1 MNILY
6 KFYKSEKVKILK
18 KFLLDLPY
26 YFVDIAIII
35 YSLLKNLIQSGK
47 PYDKRVIIV
56 SASDERF
63 AETILQLLENL
74 QSYKFY
80 EKLVIYDLGMN
91 SQQLEKININYPEV
105 IVEKFNFNS
114 VPNFVGQRDDH
125 GLLGFYAWKPN
136 IIVQT
141 LEKYKSKVIWLDS
154 ANLID
159 WKFIFVLIV
168 LSNKHFFS
176 PISAGKVIDF
186 THENT
191 IKALKFPSDKLNKR
205 NLTGGFNG
213 FDWNNKKSMEIASLW
228 RDFSNI
234 QEVVFPKDITKRTHR
249 WDQSI
254 LTLLI
259 YKYKYFGYLPKMK
272 KVFGIKVNQ
281 NPNQDFFL
289 FESKKNL
296 YSSKLYSE
304 WYKNYKNFSTKTIK
318 HSKLIWILD
327 SDSINKIP
335 NKFLKNKKVLCNVYE
350 NKNIN
355 ELALN
360 PTIDA
365 FLIFDEKISL
375 PTNKNAKYVNNQTT
389 VAEFKEI
396 LESFKNSTG

>member
-1 MNILY
+1 
-6 KFYKSEKVKILK
+6 
-18 KFLLDLPY
+18 
-26 YFVDIAIII
+26 
-35 YSLLKNLIQSGK
+35 
-47 PYDKRVIIV
+47 
-56 SASDERF
+56 
-63 AETILQLLENL
+63 
-74 QSYKFY
+74 
-80 EKLVIYDLGMN
+80 
-91 SQQLEKININYPEV
+91 
-105 IVEKFNFNS
+105 
-114 VPNFVGQRDDH
+114 
-125 GLLGFYAWKPN
+125 
-136 IIVQT
+136 
-141 LEKYKSKVIWLDS
+141 
-154 ANLID
+154 
-159 WKFIFVLIV
+159 
-168 LSNKHFFS
+168 
-176 PISAGKVIDF
+176 
-186 THENT
+186 
-191 IKALKFPSDKLNKR
+191 
-205 NLTGGFNG
+205 
-213 FDWNNKKSMEIASLW
+213 MEIASLW

-375 PTNKNAKYVNNQTT
+375 PTIKNTQYVNDQTT
-389 VAEFKEI
+389 VAEFKVI
-396 LESFKNSTG
+396 LDSFKNSTG

>member
-136 IIVQT
+136 R
-141 LEKYKSKVIWLDS
+141 
-154 ANLID
+154 
-159 WKFIFVLIV
+159 
-168 LSNKHFFS
+168 
-176 PISAGKVIDF
+176 
-186 THENT
+186 
-191 IKALKFPSDKLNKR
+191 KL
-205 NLTGGFNG
+205 
-213 FDWNNKKSMEIASLW
+213 
-228 RDFSNI
+228 
-234 QEVVFPKDITKRTHR
+234 
-249 WDQSI
+249 
-254 LTLLI
+254 
-259 YKYKYFGYLPKMK
+259 FG
-272 KVFGIKVNQ
+272 
-281 NPNQDFFL
+281 
-289 FESKKNL
+289 
-296 YSSKLYSE
+296 
-304 WYKNYKNFSTKTIK
+304 
-318 HSKLIWILD
+318 
-327 SDSINKIP
+327 
-335 NKFLKNKKVLCNVYE
+335 
-350 NKNIN
+350 
-355 ELALN
+355 
-360 PTIDA
+360 
-365 FLIFDEKISL
+365 
-375 PTNKNAKYVNNQTT
+375 
-389 VAEFKEI
+389 
-396 LESFKNSTG
+396 